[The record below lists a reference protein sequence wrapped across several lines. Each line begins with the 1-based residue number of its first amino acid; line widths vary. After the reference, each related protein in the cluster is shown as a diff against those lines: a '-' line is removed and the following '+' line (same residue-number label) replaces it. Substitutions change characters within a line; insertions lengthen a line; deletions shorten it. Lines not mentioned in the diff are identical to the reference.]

1 MGDFLGIVGYLW
13 VSSDDTD
20 DTDDTDG
27 AGRSVSSSRG
37 LNGFFQKLSFSR
49 YRSVQATK
57 KPAEAGRG

>member
-1 MGDFLGIVGYLW
+1 MGNFIGIVGYRW
-13 VSSDDTD
+13 VSSD

-27 AGRSVSSSRG
+27 AGRSVSPSRG

-49 YRSVQATK
+49 YHSVQATK